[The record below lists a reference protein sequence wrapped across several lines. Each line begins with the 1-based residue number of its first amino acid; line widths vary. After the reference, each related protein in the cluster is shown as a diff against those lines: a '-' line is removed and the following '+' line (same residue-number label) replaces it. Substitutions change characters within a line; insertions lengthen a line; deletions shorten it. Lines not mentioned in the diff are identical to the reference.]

1 MAADDAESELA
12 LTPAEAADWL
22 HQQLGGRKRKSA
34 AIRKLM
40 RTGLGGVV
48 LGSFRYG
55 RELRTTRAE
64 LKRFV
69 QEIRTATEGR
79 RSRVQHLDRTGGT
92 RRPPVADPAAEIAAA
107 RSTFRLASGTRP
119 EAPQD
124 AAAQIHLFSS
134 GE

>member
-1 MAADDAESELA
+1 ADDADSELA

-40 RTGLGGVV
+40 CTGLGGVV

-55 RELRTTRAE
+55 RELRTTRAD

-69 QEIRTATEGR
+69 QEIRTATEG
-79 RSRVQHLDRTGGT
+79 GGHGSST
-92 RRPPVADPAAEIAAA
+92 WTEPEDLAA
-107 RSTFRLASGTRP
+107 RQSPIQPPRSPPPGRGSG
-119 EAPQD
+119 
-124 AAAQIHLFSS
+124 
-134 GE
+134 